1 MGEEGGADTE
11 GEYDEEKRRMEED
24 IGWGMDGERVV
35 DITVVPL
42 DVADAGVEK
51 VGVGGRDIG
60 DSSPLGE
67 AGGKVI
73 ELEVGGYTWPRD
85 DETELDTAGAAPPP
99 AFNGRVRKYVPAATP
114 PAMAA
119 RSTRRANRSP
129 QQTSRFLVQRHS
141 FLGRP
146 ELSIE
151 KDSSSSE
158 SSSES
163 ASLNAWR
170 G

>member
-1 MGEEGGADTE
+1 MGEVGGADTE

-24 IGWGMDGERVV
+24 IGWGMEGESVV

-42 DVADAGVEK
+42 DVADAGVEKVGDK

-73 ELEVGGYTWPRD
+73 ELDVGGYTWPRD

-99 AFNGRVRKYVPAATP
+99 AFNGRVR
-114 PAMAA
+114 
-119 RSTRRANRSP
+119 
-129 QQTSRFLVQRHS
+129 
-141 FLGRP
+141 
-146 ELSIE
+146 
-151 KDSSSSE
+151 
-158 SSSES
+158 
-163 ASLNAWR
+163 
-170 G
+170 